1 MLRAGAKWRAPV
13 DSLTRPTDRRLLGSA
28 LPRVASTDPP
38 TWKQGKV
45 RWAAAAGESDRPT
58 SRPVPPRPAPAPW
71 VRFRSGRGGAEAGE
85 EEEEEELLGLTV
97 RGSRPAA
104 VARGGSHELETRRRG
119 WRPLQ
124 EVGLPALRREL
135 LPRSAL
141 HQQVINHPHPR
152 QRLLHLQASNSG
164 IAGSSIRD
172 SFLLSSEL
180 LIFSSE
186 LLI

>member
-1 MLRAGAKWRAPV
+1 MLRAGEVACAGG
-13 DSLTRPTDRRLLGSA
+13 LTDQTDRPSVARLG
-28 LPRVASTDPP
+28 PASRRIHRPPP

-85 EEEEEELLGLTV
+85 GEEEELLGLTV

-180 LIFSSE
+180 LVFFSSE